1 LMFAHLPDVLANLIF
16 AFRWNTMSAGLEW
29 HELDIPYTNAANS
42 KNRVDASPDPY
53 RFVLD
58 QPVVAPPGDVWEYNS
73 EATEPVVKKAVGKQ
87 VDDFARAVSAV
98 LS

>member
-1 LMFAHLPDVLANLIF
+1 MP
-16 AFRWNTMSAGLEW
+16 RPT
-29 HELDIPYTNAANS
+29 
-42 KNRVDASPDPY
+42 PY

-73 EATEPVVKKAVGKQ
+73 EATELIAAVVKKAVGKQ

>member
-1 LMFAHLPDVLANLIF
+1 L
-16 AFRWNTMSAGLEW
+16 T
-29 HELDIPYTNAANS
+29 
-42 KNRVDASPDPY
+42 SPTRTPPTAKIAWMPRPTPY

-73 EATEPVVKKAVGKQ
+73 EATELVAAVVKKAVGKQ
-87 VDDFARAVSAV
+87 VDYFFARAVSAV